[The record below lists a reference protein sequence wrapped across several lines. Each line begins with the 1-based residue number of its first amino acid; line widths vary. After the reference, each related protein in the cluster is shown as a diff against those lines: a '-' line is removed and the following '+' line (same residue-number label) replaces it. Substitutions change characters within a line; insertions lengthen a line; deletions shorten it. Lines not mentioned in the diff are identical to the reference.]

1 MSSQRVYADRFLGD
15 FRELD
20 HGRPGGPSLAASL
33 RSEGDPHE
41 EDLVRHLR
49 AGALLAASGAAV
61 RDVLSPTNELIGGLH
76 LLTDGEWFW
85 HTDLAHYVE
94 RYHVPVDDRFVEHAR
109 LRGWSP
115 PQLSEAELIRLADA
129 FLAGIGEPGVE
140 E

>member
-1 MSSQRVYADRFLGD
+1 MIRTRRTSWAAYVPARCSPRAEQPSTTFL
-15 FRELD
+15 
-20 HGRPGGPSLAASL
+20 RPT
-33 RSEGDPHE
+33 D
-41 EDLVRHLR
+41 
-49 AGALLAASGAAV
+49 
-61 RDVLSPTNELIGGLH
+61 ELIGGLH

-115 PQLSEAELIRLADA
+115 PQLSEAELIQLADA
-129 FLAGIGEPGVE
+129 FLADLGEPGVE